1 MNEVENK
8 IRLIKKKYKN
18 NNLFL
23 EIYLLDY
30 EGFNIYIRIDYDKK
44 LDVYKLNWYDLES
57 IQDKNIEKYMG
68 SEYINRKTLNNILK
82 ILENKENNY
91 HEEQDKNIVALN
103 IYINEGYHYQFTRF
117 IPKELSFLSEIF
129 VTIFENLP
137 KKLEEFLYELHADI
151 METRTKYEYHDEFDF
166 DLYEGDLTTIF
177 NDKTIERGKKYYKEN
192 KVKFLE
198 KIDDKY
204 YSIVSG
210 TEKYLTVIKYD
221 EETQKMLVYCTCPC
235 EFYCKHIYAVIKA
248 IRKNEI
254 RKFYK
259 VLYINKKQ
267 NLLENTTNNKYTL
280 CSGLEEDYLEIINK
294 YGEIELVPLLDEDN
308 NLNFKVLEDDENKTL
323 TKEINKI
330 IK

>member
-8 IRLIKKKYKN
+8 IRLIRKKYKN
-18 NNLFL
+18 KNLFL
-23 EIYLLDY
+23 ELYLLDY
-30 EGFNIYIRIDYDKK
+30 EGFSIYIRIDYDKK
-44 LDVYKLNWYDLES
+44 LDVYKLNWYDLEA

-68 SEYINRKTLNNILK
+68 SEYISRKDLERILK

-91 HEEQDKNIVALN
+91 HEEQEKNIVALN
-103 IYINEGYHYQFTRF
+103 VYENEGYHYQFTRF

-129 VTIFENLP
+129 ITIFENLP
-137 KKLEEFLYELHADI
+137 KKLEEFLYELHGDL
-151 METRTKYEYHDEFDF
+151 METRTKYEYHDELEF
-166 DLYEGDLTTIF
+166 DLFEGDLTEIF
-177 NDKTIERGKKYYKEN
+177 GEKIIERGKKYYKEN

-221 EETQKMLVYCTCPC
+221 EKTKKMLVYCTCPC
-235 EFYCKHIYAVIKA
+235 EFYCKHMYSVIKA

-267 NLLENTTNNKYTL
+267 NLLENTTNNKYIL

-308 NLNFKVLEDDENKTL
+308 NLNFKVLEDDENKSL

-330 IK
+330 IR